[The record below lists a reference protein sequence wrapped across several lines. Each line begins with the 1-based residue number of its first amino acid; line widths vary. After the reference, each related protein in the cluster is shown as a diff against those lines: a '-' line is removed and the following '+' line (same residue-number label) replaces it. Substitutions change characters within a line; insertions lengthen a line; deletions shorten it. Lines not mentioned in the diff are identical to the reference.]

1 MHVLSFMKIFMAL
14 YRDRRFLTLL
24 CLGFVSGLP
33 FLLTLSTLSFW
44 LIELGISKSAMSLI
58 LLTGTPYSIKFLWA
72 PFLDHVS
79 LPFLGHYFGH
89 RRAWALVAQL
99 GIMLS
104 LFVLSW
110 IDPLHS
116 FAWTCVT
123 AFCIS
128 FCAATLDSVVDA
140 YRIELLEDDK
150 RALGASI
157 ESIGFRC
164 GMLTSGAGA
173 LYLAEA
179 LGWQWAYTIMA
190 FCMLLGI
197 VTILLTPFTSQENP
211 LIAKAPTRLTSLSF
225 DVMTTHFKKAFATLI
240 HKDYFVPLLVFIFC
254 FKGVDTILNAM
265 SAPFLYELG
274 VTKIQFADISKVFG
288 VILMVCGALL
298 GGIFLKYLG
307 DLQGVLLALILQII
321 SALMFTLQ
329 AIIGHHMVALVITV
343 GVESFTS
350 GLVSTVFIA
359 YLSKFCSSPHT
370 AAHFTALYS
379 FGSLCRVMTSS
390 SSAILSDLI
399 PWSWLFCGACLL
411 TLPGFYL
418 IFKLEKDTLPFS
430 TTLAKIRSGFQENL

>member
-1 MHVLSFMKIFMAL
+1 MKTFMAL

-44 LIELGISKSAMSLI
+44 LSEIGVSKSAMSLI

-72 PFLDHVS
+72 PFLDHIS
-79 LPFLGHYFGH
+79 IPFLSNRFGH
-89 RRAWALVAQL
+89 RRAWALISQI

-104 LFVLSW
+104 IFFLSW
-110 IDPLHS
+110 IDPLKN
-116 FAWTCVT
+116 FGMTCVA

-128 FCAATLDSVVDA
+128 FWAATLDSVVDA
-140 YRIELLEDDK
+140 YRIELLEDEK

-157 ESIGFRC
+157 EAIGFRC

-173 LYLAEA
+173 LYLAA
-179 LGWQWAYTIMA
+179 SFGWQWAYTMMA
-190 FCMLLGI
+190 FFMLLGV
-197 VTILLTPFTSQENP
+197 VTILITP
-211 LIAKAPTRLTSLSF
+211 LTSNGNPPIALQSPSVSTMMQHFQASF
-225 DVMTTHFKKAFATLI
+225 LTLI
-240 HKDYFVPLLVFIFC
+240 QKNYFVPLLIFIFC

-274 VTKIQFADISKVFG
+274 VTKVQFADISKIFG

-298 GGIFLKYLG
+298 GGVFLKYLG
-307 DLQGVLLALILQII
+307 DLQGVLLALVLQII

-329 AIIGHHMVALVITV
+329 AIMGHQMVALVITV

-350 GLVSTVFIA
+350 GLVSAVFIA
-359 YLSKFCSSPHT
+359 YLSKFCSTPHT

-379 FGSLCRVMTSS
+379 FGSLCRVLTSS
-390 SSAILSDLI
+390 GAAVLSDAI
-399 PWSWLFCGACLL
+399 PWSWLFFVSCFL

-418 IFKLEKDTLPFS
+418 IFKLEKDSLPFLTS
-430 TTLAKIRSGFQENL
+430 LAKIRSGFQENS

>member
-1 MHVLSFMKIFMAL
+1 MKILMAL
-14 YRDRRFLTLL
+14 YRDRRFITLL

-44 LIELGISKSAMSLI
+44 LSELGISKSAMSLI
-58 LLTGTPYSIKFLWA
+58 LLTGTPYSVKFLWA
-72 PFLDHVS
+72 PFLDHLS
-79 LPFLGHYFGH
+79 LPFLSSYFGN
-89 RRAWALVAQL
+89 RRAWALVAQV
-99 GIMLS
+99 GIMIS
-104 LFVLSW
+104 LFALSW
-110 IDPLHS
+110 IDPLQS
-116 FAWTCVT
+116 FGWTCAT

-150 RALGASI
+150 RALGASV

-179 LGWQWAYTIMA
+179 LGWQWAYAIMA

-197 VTILLTPFTSQENP
+197 FTILLTP
-211 LIAKAPTRLTSLSF
+211 LTLQASPRHHTKKPQGSSF
-225 DVMTTHFKKAFATLI
+225 VCFNTMIEHFKKSFATLI
-240 HKDYFVPLLVFIFC
+240 HKNYFIPLLIFIFC

-274 VTKIQFADISKVFG
+274 VTKIEFADISKVFG

-307 DLQGVLLALILQII
+307 DLQGVILALILQII

-329 AIIGHHMVALVITV
+329 AIIGHHMLALIITV

-350 GLVSTVFIA
+350 GFVSTVFIA

-379 FGSLCRVMTSS
+379 FGSLCRVLTSS
-390 SSAILSDLI
+390 SSAFLSDLI

-418 IFKLEKDTLPFS
+418 IFKLEKDDLPFS
-430 TTLAKIRSGFQENL
+430 STLAKIRSGFQENL